1 MSSACLLSVELEYT
15 CIFVSQIQLNLLKLK
30 QDEIFASF

>member
-1 MSSACLLSVELEYT
+1 MSDELEY
-15 CIFVSQIQLNLLKLK
+15 IFVSQIQLNLLKLK

>member
-1 MSSACLLSVELEYT
+1 MSSACLLSEALEY
-15 CIFVSQIQLNLLKLK
+15 IFVSQIQLNLLKLK

>member
-1 MSSACLLSVELEYT
+1 MLSACLLSDELEY
-15 CIFVSQIQLNLLKLK
+15 IFVSQIQINLLKLK